1 VDPFAVIMLGG
12 TAGVV
17 IALLLLGRFY
27 PGSGADV
34 LDWKPT
40 RSPETEAQNDVDE
53 LEQLMEVANRRRRR
67 LGQAELTEDTLDQL
81 VQEDAQERTTRSEEY
96 LADLEIEQMLD
107 VKNKRR
113 AAKGLP
119 PISVEEYK
127 ARIQGGQL

>member
-1 VDPFAVIMLGG
+1 MDPFAVIMLGG

-67 LGQAELTEDTLDQL
+67 LGQVELTEDTLDQL
-81 VQEDAQERTTRSEEY
+81 VVESSQERTRRSEEY
-96 LADLEIEQMLD
+96 LADMEIEQMLD

-119 PISVEEYK
+119 PITVAEYK
-127 ARIQGGQL
+127 ARIEGGQL

>member
-1 VDPFAVIMLGG
+1 MDPFAVIMLGG
-12 TAGVV
+12 TAGAVV
-17 IALLLLGRFY
+17 ALYALGRVY

-40 RSPETEAQNDVDE
+40 RSPETEAQNEVDE
-53 LEQLMEVANRRRRR
+53 LAQLMEVANRRRRR

-81 VQEDAQERTTRSEEY
+81 VVESTAERTKRSEEY
-96 LADLEIEQMLD
+96 LADVEIEQMLD

-119 PISVEEYK
+119 PITVAEYK
-127 ARIQGGQL
+127 ARIEGGQL

>member
-1 VDPFAVIMLGG
+1 MDPFAVIMLGG

-53 LEQLMEVANRRRRR
+53 LEQLMAVANRRRRR

-119 PISVEEYK
+119 PISVAEYK
-127 ARIQGGQL
+127 ARIEGGQL

>member
-1 VDPFAVIMLGG
+1 MDPFAVIMLGG

-53 LEQLMEVANRRRRR
+53 LEQLMAVANRRRRR
-67 LGQAELTEDTLDQL
+67 LGQVELTEDTLDQL
-81 VQEDAQERTTRSEEY
+81 VVESSQERTRRSEEY

-119 PISVEEYK
+119 PITVAEYK
-127 ARIQGGQL
+127 ARIEGGQL

>member
-1 VDPFAVIMLGG
+1 MLGG

-17 IALLLLGRFY
+17 IALYLLGVYY
-27 PGSGADV
+27 PGNGSDV
-34 LDWKPT
+34 VDWKPT
-40 RSPETEAQNDVDE
+40 RSAETEAQNDVDE

-81 VQEDAQERTTRSEEY
+81 VQEDAQERTKRSEDY
-96 LADLEIEQMLD
+96 LADIEIEQMLD

-119 PISVEEYK
+119 PITVAEYK
-127 ARIQGGQL
+127 ARIEGGQL

>member
-1 VDPFAVIMLGG
+1 MLGG

-53 LEQLMEVANRRRRR
+53 LEQLMAVANRRRRR

-81 VQEDAQERTTRSEEY
+81 VVESTAERTRRSEEY
-96 LADLEIEQMLD
+96 LADVEIEQMLA
-107 VKNKRR
+107 VKNTRR

-119 PISVEEYK
+119 PITVAEYK
-127 ARIQGGQL
+127 ARIEGGQL

>member
-1 VDPFAVIMLGG
+1 MLGG

-40 RSPETEAQNDVDE
+40 RTPETEAQNDVDE
-53 LEQLMEVANRRRRR
+53 LEQLMAVANRRRRR

-81 VQEDAQERTTRSEEY
+81 VAESSAERTRRSEEY
-96 LADLEIEQMLD
+96 LADIEIEQMLE

-113 AAKGLP
+113 AAKGLA
-119 PISVEEYK
+119 PITVAEYK
-127 ARIQGGQL
+127 ARIEGGQL